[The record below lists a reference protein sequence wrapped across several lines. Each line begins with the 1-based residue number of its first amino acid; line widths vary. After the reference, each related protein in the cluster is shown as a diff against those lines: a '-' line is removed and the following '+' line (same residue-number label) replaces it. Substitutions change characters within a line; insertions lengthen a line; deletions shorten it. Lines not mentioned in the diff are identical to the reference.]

1 VLIIDSFLRKKER
14 EISESTMYNFLV
26 VVSIKKLNNSAK
38 WGIMLCVRFHRKLV
52 LSLQKKETR
61 HLDSASGP
69 MKFVKFVS
77 FVIYFRNF
85 TSHKTTFLAN
95 YIQHSAFH
103 T

>member
-1 VLIIDSFLRKKER
+1 MGYNVVSAISQ
-14 EISESTMYNFLV
+14 EISF
-26 VVSIKKLNNSAK
+26 IFA
-38 WGIMLCVRFHRKLV
+38 
-52 LSLQKKETR
+52 KKETR
-61 HLDSASGP
+61 HLDGASGP
-69 MKFVKFVS
+69 IKFVKFVS